1 MLEVLKERGLLVE
14 NVNVGHNMDLAGRVA
29 VLAGLNG
36 ERTLPRSNL
45 QHYTTQMQ

>member
-36 ERTLPRSNL
+36 ERTLGSNL
-45 QHYTTQMQ
+45 QHSTTQMQ